1 MSEDSLELFK
11 KYKTALMNA
20 DIGYWEVDVATGM
33 LSWDEGNRRFCT
45 FDEGVYGCSADE
57 WLKKIH
63 EDDRARFAAHMKK
76 AIVEDSDIDIKYRVI
91 TNSNQVRYVRTRA
104 YKIKNGN
111 RIVKLIGLHW
121 DITTE
126 SQLEIELTKA
136 KEFTENI
143 LNAIPDATF
152 VKNEKHEI
160 IYANAEYEKLVGKR
174 KEEFI
179 GKNDYACFPKE
190 LADICWQKD
199 LFVFQNNVSNEND
212 EVIADA
218 QKNVRNI
225 LFKRTPLK
233 VSSTEKMLVGVLCD
247 VTDIKSIQDSLI
259 EQSKMASLGEM
270 AADIAHEINNPLMI
284 IQGKSHLLL
293 EKIDSN
299 NFDLANVK
307 KDLEQIEK
315 NCVRID
321 KIIKSLKS
329 VTRKADLDPF
339 EEVSVLK
346 LIDEAF
352 EISRER
358 FKRKKLNLFSI
369 SDKEIDYN
377 FKTKAR
383 PSEIVQVLVNLLNN
397 SFDAIQDQ
405 ERGWA
410 RIGLSLQVD
419 GRFLIEVTD
428 SGSEIEPE
436 VAKKMM
442 EPFFTTKTAGKGTG
456 LGLSVSKQII
466 QNHGGELFYDASSAN
481 TRFVFTLP
489 KL

>member
-1 MSEDSLELFK
+1 MVTTTGSL
-11 KYKTALMNA
+11 
-20 DIGYWEVDVATGM
+20 
-33 LSWDEGNRRFCT
+33 
-45 FDEGVYGCSADE
+45 
-57 WLKKIH
+57 
-63 EDDRARFAAHMKK
+63 
-76 AIVEDSDIDIKYRVI
+76 
-91 TNSNQVRYVRTRA
+91 
-104 YKIKNGN
+104 
-111 RIVKLIGLHW
+111 
-121 DITTE
+121 
-126 SQLEIELTKA
+126 LEIELTKT

-143 LNAIPDATF
+143 LNVIPDAIY
-152 VKNEKHEI
+152 VKNEKHEV
-160 IYANAEYEKLVGKR
+160 IYANAEYEKLVGKK

-179 GKNDYACFPKE
+179 GKNDCACFPKE
-190 LADICWQKD
+190 LADVCRQHD
-199 LFVFQNNVSNEND
+199 SYVFQNNIPNEND
-212 EVIADA
+212 EVIIDGLGRL
-218 QKNVRNI
+218 RNI
-225 LFKRTPLK
+225 TIKRTPLNMSPT
-233 VSSTEKMLVGVLCD
+233 VKMLVGVICD
-247 VTDIKSIQDSLI
+247 VTDTKSIQDSLI

-270 AADIAHEINNPLMI
+270 AADIAHEVNNPLMI
-284 IQGKSHLLL
+284 ILGKSHLLL

-299 NFDLANVK
+299 NIDLVNVK

-315 NCVRID
+315 NCIRID
-321 KIIKSLKS
+321 KIIKSLKA

-352 EISRER
+352 EISKER
-358 FKRKKLNLFSI
+358 FKRKKLNLLSI
-369 SDKEIDYN
+369 SDEVIDYN
-377 FKTKAR
+377 YKTRAR

-405 ERGWA
+405 ESGWA
-410 RIGLSLQVD
+410 RIGLSLQAD
-419 GRFLIEVTD
+419 GQFLIEVTD

-436 VAKKMM
+436 VAEKMM